1 MPRLFLFVTI
11 GIFNL
16 IMAVFI
22 DNVTDGCTK
31 KRQRE
36 LGQNAPKNAWRI
48 AATLSPSVVER
59 PIFLMEI
66 EGNIILQK
74 ILRKVAEEEARS
86 EALSGPPGTARRV
99 SKIFREKWEELRG
112 NIVYVNYNL
121 I

>member
-1 MPRLFLFVTI
+1 MFLFVTI

-48 AATLSPSVVER
+48 AATLRAPAIENAVDVET
-59 PIFLMEI
+59 
-66 EGNIILQK
+66 G
-74 ILRKVAEEEARS
+74 S
-86 EALSGPPGTARRV
+86 
-99 SKIFREKWEELRG
+99 
-112 NIVYVNYNL
+112 
-121 I
+121 